1 MRAPLLG
8 LANMLFP
15 FLRRVSFGMW
25 ERAGL
30 PMVLTA
36 NVKWWL
42 LEDKNNK
49 KSEFQINSFEIDCF
63 ALER

>member
-1 MRAPLLG
+1 MR
-8 LANMLFP
+8 
-15 FLRRVSFGMW
+15 

-36 NVKWWL
+36 NEKWWL

-49 KSEFQINSFEIDCF
+49 KSEFQINSLEIDCF

>member
-1 MRAPLLG
+1 
-8 LANMLFP
+8 MLFP
-15 FLRRVSFGMW
+15 FLRRVSFGMR

-63 ALER
+63 TLER